1 MQFANINGVMLH
13 YQVISA
19 PDDKPTIVF
28 SNSLATDFRIW
39 RDCIVRLVGE
49 CSIVCYDKRGHGL
62 SDVGTVPYKLDDHVN
77 DLAGLMDHLGI
88 SNAVI
93 CGLSIG
99 GLIAQ
104 GLLYMRPD
112 LVRAL
117 ILCDTG
123 AKIGDETMW
132 NERMEIIREQGLG
145 GVVDANM
152 QRWFTPDF
160 HKNRAEDL
168 QGYVNMF
175 TRQPLEGFLGSAAA
189 IRDTDLRMAAV
200 QIKVPTICI
209 VGDQDGS
216 TPPDMVLKLAKMI
229 PEARYEVIKNCGH
242 IPCVEQPEMLV
253 EIIKAFLKDADIT

>member
-1 MQFANINGVMLH
+1 M
-13 YQVISA
+13 
-19 PDDKPTIVF
+19 
-28 SNSLATDFRIW
+28 R
-39 RDCIVRLVGE
+39 
-49 CSIVCYDKRGHGL
+49 
-62 SDVGTVPYKLDDHVN
+62 
-77 DLAGLMDHLGI
+77 
-88 SNAVI
+88 VI

-160 HKNRAEDL
+160 HKTGR
-168 QGYVNMF
+168 
-175 TRQPLEGFLGSAAA
+175 
-189 IRDTDLRMAAV
+189 
-200 QIKVPTICI
+200 KICK
-209 VGDQDGS
+209 G
-216 TPPDMVLKLAKMI
+216 M
-229 PEARYEVIKNCGH
+229 
-242 IPCVEQPEMLV
+242 
-253 EIIKAFLKDADIT
+253 